1 MCRKKVFDGEMQQ
14 VLGSSSIVSMWAEK
28 CVRKVCVGLLGQKSL
43 DASRVYDRSGT
54 EKCGVGR
61 NDRVEAWPKPPAI
74 AIALVGQS

>member
-1 MCRKKVFDGEMQQ
+1 MPEKKVWDGEMQQ
-14 VLGSSSIVSMWAEK
+14 VQGSNSIVSMCQKSLCWIF
-28 CVRKVCVGLLGQKSL
+28 GQKSL